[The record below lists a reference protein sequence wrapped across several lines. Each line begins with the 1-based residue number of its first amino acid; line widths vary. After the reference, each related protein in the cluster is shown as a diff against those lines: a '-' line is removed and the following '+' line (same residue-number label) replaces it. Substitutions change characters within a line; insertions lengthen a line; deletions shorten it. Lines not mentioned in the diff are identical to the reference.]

1 MSDKA
6 EAMREEKSVGSF
18 KLAMKKRAS
27 NKSDAKPSLYHK
39 LAVAGSNLQR
49 RKRKINKIETQKYS
63 KKSRK
68 SAAF

>member
-39 LAVAGSNLQR
+39 LAVAGSNL
-49 RKRKINKIETQKYS
+49 
-63 KKSRK
+63 
-68 SAAF
+68 